1 MKKLATFLNLTLCLE
16 LVLMPLNQSLI
27 TSRPVEAN
35 TCSTGQQWDANLGRC
50 LTDVETAKVM
60 QATAS
65 CDAKD
70 IECYKKNAKEAF
82 DKKVESGEAPGE
94 VKNKG
99 FVSTIG
105 KAGSVAGALFSA
117 TAFFKTKPAKC
128 AAISHGMI
136 IAGGVTTFVG
146 EMFANNKHKKNLKEI
161 EKEWNQIV
169 NTNYDGTDKDSKK
182 AHASAAQGEAFEMMA
197 KAEDS
202 IADNSKTK
210 TKIHMAATAM
220 YAAAGIAAGLEI
232 YAEKASG
239 GTGKLAT
246 MCKSTPAPTGT
257 YNPPKINYL
266 YASNEYERFN
276 TLQND
281 QEFESYLF
289 YNQKRQYL
297 SLNILENNFESFFT
311 VFTSTQTQSS
321 PTLDEYL
328 AANEVGL
335 DQETKTTVRA
345 VLHTMLGHL
354 NPFPAS
360 AHATVIS
367 SEGLGKLLESPWTR
381 LGLSTVLAGW
391 SLIMMKHTKSQTE
404 ASTNRAELLRKM
416 KSDFLGAA
424 ATINMCTP
432 EDRSNT
438 NKPECYCYNSDGQRS
453 TNRSNSQICQKL
465 WNGSLASAQSYK
477 NSSNAFAGCINSA
490 NEHDPVCA
498 CKKSSKGCLTVSTKG
513 ISGISTGALS
523 MLNSGVS
530 PVNEIATGNFAAA
543 TASDSASLNNAM
555 RTVKA
560 LDKMLDQP
568 DIKKEIKDKDK
579 FLAGIETAA
588 AKGSNGNYSDG
599 LNGNSFSG
607 SAGQAVASLE
617 KELEAKAP
625 ELFKTEKGSAP
636 LAGASKAKGKGIDFD
651 FGSNDNQEQIDGQVA
666 QVMNQNFDYSQNDIN
681 NQSHTNIFELLSN
694 RYQRSALRRL
704 FDDEGKS
711 KAEAPSNSDISN

>member
-27 TSRPVEAN
+27 ASRPVLAN

-82 DKKVESGEAPGE
+82 DKKVADGEAPKE

-105 KAGSVAGALFSA
+105 KAGAVAGALFSA
-117 TAFFKTKPAKC
+117 TAFLKTKPSKC

-136 IAGGVTTFVG
+136 IAGGATTFIG

-202 IADNSKTK
+202 IAANSKTK
-210 TKIHMAATAM
+210 TKIHMAAAAM

-232 YAEKASG
+232 MAEKASAG
-239 GTGKLAT
+239 ASKLAT
-246 MCKSTPAPTGT
+246 MCATTS
-257 YNPPKINYL
+257 NSQQSFHH
-266 YASNEYERFN
+266 YAQSSYELFPS
-276 TLQND
+276 LKED
-281 QEFESYLF
+281 SEFASFLH
-289 YNQKRQYL
+289 YNQKKQYL
-297 SLNILENNFESFFT
+297 AQNAVKDNFESIYT
-311 VFTSTQTQSS
+311 VFSSIQNLSS
-321 PTLDEYL
+321 PSLHEYL
-328 AANEVGL
+328 AATEITL
-335 DQETKTTVRA
+335 DQETKLTVKVILTTI
-345 VLHTMLGHL
+345 LNNL
-354 NPFPAS
+354 NPLPS
-360 AHATVIS
+360 QAHALPAGIMAGATA
-367 SEGLGKLLESPWTR
+367 GLGKLMATPWTR
-381 LGLSTVLAGW
+381 VGLSAVLGGW
-391 SLIMMKHTKSQTE
+391 SLIMMKHTKSQAE
-404 ASTNRAELLRKM
+404 ASENRAELLRKM
-416 KSDFLGAA
+416 KAEFLGAA
-424 ATINMCTP
+424 ATINMCSP

-438 NKPECYCYNSDGQRS
+438 NKPECYCYTADGQRS
-453 TNRSNSQICQKL
+453 TNRNNSQICQKL
-465 WNGSLASAQSYK
+465 WSGDLASAQNYK
-477 NSSNAFAGCINSA
+477 NSNSGFTGCINSA

-498 CKKSSKGCLTVSTKG
+498 CKKSSKGCLTVSAKG
-513 ISGISTGALS
+513 LTGLSTGAFSL
-523 MLNSGVS
+523 LNSGIS
-530 PVNEIATGNFAAA
+530 PVNEIASGNFAAA

-555 RTVKA
+555 RTMKA
-560 LDKMLDQP
+560 LDKILDQP
-568 DIKKEIKDKDK
+568 EIKKEIKDKDK
-579 FLAGIETAA
+579 FLAGIETAVTKA
-588 AKGSNGNYSDG
+588 TGTNNYNDG
-599 LNGNSFSG
+599 LANSLGG

-625 ELFKTEKGSAP
+625 ELFKKEKGSLP
-636 LAGASKAKGKGIDFD
+636 LAGANNSKGKGIDFD
-651 FGSNDNQEQIDGQVA
+651 FGSNENQEQIDGQVA

-681 NQSHTNIFELLSN
+681 NQSHTNIFEVLSN

-711 KAEAPSNSDISN
+711 KAEAPSNTDISN